1 MTYNEFFKKAVKSLS
16 LYDKEREVFIN
27 ELEEDIK
34 SIENTKEQSVALKV
48 LEDIKNNMSAF
59 KRDLQKVA
67 EQGNLYARRCLS
79 ILEFATEGKEDAPD
93 QDYYIS
99 DQDYMLHYNYKK
111 MFVGL
116 DDIKVIN
123 KYHLE
128 DCYTSICLALMGN
141 VPDDEIAPVGNKYQI
156 GYDALEKYKFQISET
171 ITRKIKELADAAWQ
185 IGNPV
190 NEEKLEDLICYINI
204 PYENTEI
211 QSINSKNVKRVFKE
225 FIEAFSLDTDEWIYT
240 DIDIYS
246 DKFKNLCKI
255 HIYLPI
261 EGEVTGVYF
270 FERYYGQTSVKDNS
284 INVIEQIMPN
294 KNETQ
299 EAAVPILSIE
309 YESSETDKETMTC
322 LDVVNNPDKMKRFKA
337 KDKTI
342 YEEITNQNGYI
353 MDKRQKRYDSYKEN
367 FPKIYNFDLNCY
379 IEEKIEEEIKKK
391 VKKEMNEKIKKKIKN
406 EIKKKVKEEVIK
418 LGNLLN
424 YIEYDLLAKGKN
436 SSNTD
441 KLSKKL
447 NIFLMLK
454 SPAIEIFEKF
464 PSKNIAE
471 RDCFI
476 FLKSEFLRH
485 IELSDIIVSRGY
497 IFKNYILLSHA
508 IKSAAY
514 TIIDDAVIY
523 NTLDGDVVD
532 KGEIRDD
539 YKTHLDRLNA
549 LNFEANTKTENDNVF
564 FVFLKNIVIDEI
576 RLELKMRDKNVKS
589 LVEMDS
595 EYIATEIPNFKDMVL
610 QTILDETSSPLPETS
625 QLYQLCQAHYG
636 IFIKCYLE
644 KLQSGFLSYISY
656 AIIIQ
661 LCKFA
666 DTIKIT
672 LSKSYNNTRIKT
684 MSLEELL
691 KSNIKGKEVKRILS
705 YLIERQFYYNL
716 GYGKEY
722 EIMNDF
728 RIALES
734 RVCDLTRT
742 NFDAAHY
749 HRIISVCPTIYIF
762 KRHCSQK

>member
-1 MTYNEFFKKAVKSLS
+1 MTYKEFFEKVKDSLP
-16 LYDKEREVFIN
+16 LYDEERRKSISI
-27 ELEEDIK
+27 LEEMLKFIEDPREK
-34 SIENTKEQSVALKV
+34 SMASKV
-48 LEDIKNNMSAF
+48 LEDLKERLSAF
-59 KRDLQKVA
+59 KKELPEAANHGDGYAQRILQ
-67 EQGNLYARRCLS
+67 LLDC
-79 ILEFATEGKEDAPD
+79 ATEGKDDALY
-93 QDYYIS
+93 QGYYI
-99 DQDYMLHYNYKK
+99 DDMDYLWHYNYKK
-111 MFVGL
+111 LFVGL
-116 DDIKVIN
+116 DDINVIN
-123 KYHLE
+123 KYQFE
-128 DCYTSICLALMGN
+128 EAYASIYLAQMGN

-225 FIEAFSLDTDEWIYT
+225 FIEAFNLDTDEWIYT

-270 FERYYGQTSVKDNS
+270 FERYYGQTRVKDNS

-367 FPKIYNFDLNCY
+367 FSKIYNFDLNCY

-418 LGNLLN
+418 LGDLLN
-424 YIEYDLLAKGKN
+424 YIEYDLLAKDKN
-436 SSNTD
+436 SSNKA
-441 KLSKKL
+441 KLSKL

-485 IELSDIIVSRGY
+485 IELSDILVLRERIKTA
-497 IFKNYILLSHA
+497 FELLLQNM
-508 IKSAAY
+508 KSAAY
-514 TIIDDAVIY
+514 FSIENAVIY
-523 NTLDGDVVD
+523 KTISAGLIKTLNPD
-532 KGEIRDD
+532 EIIKD
-539 YKTHLDRLNA
+539 YKMYSERLIA
-549 LNFEANTKTENDNVF
+549 LKFEENHHSKKDNIF
-564 FVFLKNIVIDEI
+564 FDFLLNIVIDEYKF
-576 RLELKMRDKNVKS
+576 ELKMRNKNIKS
-589 LVEMDS
+589 VVNFNS
-595 EYIATEIPNFKDMVL
+595 KSIAKEIPDFKDSLKLTLNAYPKLPLVDASKIW
-610 QTILDETSSPLPETS
+610 QPHHSILVKYFLENYNVN
-625 QLYQLCQAHYG
+625 LYL
-636 IFIKCYLE
+636 
-644 KLQSGFLSYISY
+644 SFL
-656 AIIIQ
+656 A
-661 LCKFA
+661 
-666 DTIKIT
+666 
-672 LSKSYNNTRIKT
+672 
-684 MSLEELL
+684 
-691 KSNIKGKEVKRILS
+691 
-705 YLIERQFYYNL
+705 
-716 GYGKEY
+716 
-722 EIMNDF
+722 
-728 RIALES
+728 
-734 RVCDLTRT
+734 
-742 NFDAAHY
+742 
-749 HRIISVCPTIYIF
+749 
-762 KRHCSQK
+762 